1 MTLTAPIIATILVSV
16 IIPALAFNY
25 ALNRINPLSSS
36 SQLRNSVLRLVA
48 LSLLSVTYLLA
59 MGYFFLID
67 RAGITYGPALL
78 LAIAAPAVLGG
89 LWRTAVN
96 RGQVAE

>member
-1 MTLTAPIIATILVSV
+1 
-16 IIPALAFNY
+16 
-25 ALNRINPLSSS
+25 
-36 SQLRNSVLRLVA
+36 
-48 LSLLSVTYLLA
+48 VTYLLA

-89 LWRTAVN
+89 LWRTAIN
-96 RGQVAE
+96 RVQVAE